1 MAGTE
6 PVTEIDQIDDLE
18 FERRTLAAIRHELGL
33 GGLARFL
40 MTYRS
45 GKGDYTRER
54 QLRQDAMTPQE
65 KERQLA
71 EILAQLTPPS

>member
-6 PVTEIDQIDDLE
+6 VLIDIDSLDDLE
-18 FERRTLAAIRHELGL
+18 FERRTLAAIRQELGL

-45 GKGDYTRER
+45 GISDYTRDR
-54 QLRQDAMTPQE
+54 HQWLSG
-65 KERQLA
+65 
-71 EILAQLTPPS
+71 LTLEDLDREPLPKA

>member
-1 MAGTE
+1 MVSPET
-6 PVTEIDQIDDLE
+6 VNEIDTIDDLE

-45 GKGDYTRER
+45 GKGDYTAGRHQWLDKVTLEDLERE
-54 QLRQDAMTPQE
+54 L
-65 KERQLA
+65 
-71 EILAQLTPPS
+71 LTKPGV